1 MTTRPGASRRNLSS
15 SPFRP
20 QPEPVIEVYAVDDQ
34 VSHDVYGVGSVVHA
48 EEGAVTVN
56 FRNQTVRIVSPYK
69 KMEKL

>member
-20 QPEPVIEVYAVDDQ
+20 QPEPVIEVFVLNDL
-34 VSHDVYGVGSVVHA
+34 VSHDLYGVGTVISA

-56 FRNQTVRIVSPYK
+56 FGAQSVRIVSPYK